1 MTSLTVERVLLLQP
15 YLKHDGFN
23 KKNEIK
29 KALKRLQSIK
39 NDSSRRVTNILGS
52 GLASA
57 PPSTTQW
64 LYQRAVTWNST
75 VFRFRHQ
82 PYVYCGVLRTAL
94 LTNQLSSCIIFTW
107 HGHRNL
113 FLFECVQTMLNFQ
126 LHFSHFFHSKIR
138 CGYEWSLSSA
148 HQLSPTDV
156 IWKHP
161 IQTNRYLWSRLFTT
175 NEQES
180 LSAVRQGKHACREYT
195 QGIYTDGYVRS
206 SHSKMA
212 PLTIKRYC
220 ICHKLKCVPTVQMAT
235 FTTTNPPLPASACYP
250 MLCVALVASWTA
262 D

>member
-1 MTSLTVERVLLLQP
+1 MKQQSQQALCTTRPNKPTSMWKTHGVPFKHRRRAEKMTSLTVERVLLLQP

-138 CGYEWSLSSA
+138 CGYE
-148 HQLSPTDV
+148 
-156 IWKHP
+156 
-161 IQTNRYLWSRLFTT
+161 
-175 NEQES
+175 
-180 LSAVRQGKHACREYT
+180 
-195 QGIYTDGYVRS
+195 
-206 SHSKMA
+206 
-212 PLTIKRYC
+212 
-220 ICHKLKCVPTVQMAT
+220 
-235 FTTTNPPLPASACYP
+235 
-250 MLCVALVASWTA
+250 
-262 D
+262 